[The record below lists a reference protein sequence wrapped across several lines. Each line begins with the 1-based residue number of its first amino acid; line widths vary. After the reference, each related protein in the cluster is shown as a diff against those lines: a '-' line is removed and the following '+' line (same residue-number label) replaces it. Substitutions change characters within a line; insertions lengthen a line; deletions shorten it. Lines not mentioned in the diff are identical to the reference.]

1 MVITNGTTVSN
12 PWFLTLDFDPSQ
24 DDNLPQMIYPYFELG
39 NPSVHCASPTCGGIR
54 QHYDYLRFEAAPQV
68 LRIYVRLF
76 GHQGGMSVELCQ
88 PFDVPETLDFT
99 FNQRYT
105 DLPLT
110 YTLNSCIAQ
119 GGGDGHVERGLQ
131 GSCEDEHRF
140 SAQAAGPATP
150 SAIPLPQ
157 PNNGTGNF
165 TLGPAPAHPVPQVPQ
180 ATLAAHPTNTT
191 INNESDQMIN
201 VRGRVN
207 HVRRHGNGLPP
218 DVQRYWHVSDACIR
232 RLANNNNAEF
242 VENSQ
247 LPQWFCGS
255 IAPQEYNVYLL
266 TYTRDALKGAAR
278 KKQSMI
284 SGSS

>member
-1 MVITNGTTVSN
+1 M
-12 PWFLTLDFDPSQ
+12 L
-24 DDNLPQMIYPYFELG
+24 YPYFKLG
-39 NPSVHCASPTCGGIR
+39 NPSVHLASPTCGGIR
-54 QHYDYLRFEAAPQV
+54 QHNDYLRFEAAPQV

-76 GHQGGMSVELCQ
+76 GHQGGMPIKLCQ
-88 PFDVPETLDFT
+88 SFDVPETLDFT

-110 YTLNSCIAQ
+110 YTLNSCIAH

-131 GSCEDEHRF
+131 GSYKDKYRF
-140 SAQAAGPATP
+140 SAQAAGPPAP
-150 SAIPLPQ
+150 SAIPLAQ

-180 ATLAAHPTNTT
+180 ATLAAYPTNTT
-191 INNESDQMIN
+191 IDNNSDQMIN

-207 HVRRHGNGLPP
+207 YVRRHENGLPP
-218 DVQRYWHVSDACIR
+218 DVQRYWHVSDACLR
-232 RLANNNNAEF
+232 RLADNNNAEF
-242 VENSQ
+242 VENPQ
-247 LPQWFCGS
+247 LPQCFCGS

-278 KKQSMI
+278 KKELMLL
-284 SGSS
+284 GSL